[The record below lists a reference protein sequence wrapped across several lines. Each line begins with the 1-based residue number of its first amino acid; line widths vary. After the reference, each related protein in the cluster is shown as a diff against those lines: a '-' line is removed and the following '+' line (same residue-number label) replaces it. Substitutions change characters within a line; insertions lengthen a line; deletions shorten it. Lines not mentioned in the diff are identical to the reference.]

1 MNWSNDR
8 LLENSEGCHPVEPQ
22 ATSSLG
28 PRQALSE
35 TKERSP
41 CYFGSIRRGF
51 LAILNDSRWTPDDIP
66 TAFQQPARLDLRYP
80 ELECAGAQAPLVSDE
95 IINVILPALPP
106 TDSEQVRR
114 DRSRTQLHV

>member
-1 MNWSNDR
+1 MDTG
-8 LLENSEGCHPVEPQ
+8 LHTQ
-22 ATSSLG
+22 
-28 PRQALSE
+28 
-35 TKERSP
+35 
-41 CYFGSIRRGF
+41 
-51 LAILNDSRWTPDDIP
+51 

-114 DRSRTQLHV
+114 DRSRTQLHVISRATPDIPGIRQQIMDLKRALSIKAQLRQGQIDPAGLGISRVQINH